1 MEAKFS
7 PRVKDV
13 ISYSREEALRLGHD
27 YIGTEHLLLGL
38 IREGDGMAIKILKG
52 AGIDTAR
59 VRKSVEDSV
68 KGGAQPATLPDAP
81 PQSPP
86 GSPPGTRPDWDF
98 PSWERE
104 PKPETPEPGPNYP
117 FPKPEDIVYE
127 ALPTPM
133 PFVET
138 PAPAWSPVPYK
149 RPGRCES
156 NSTQRV
162 PLYPD
167 ADTNPTKKEGDP
179 DEKELLYDY
188 LFIAEDLV
196 PYDSTEVFGLDTVL
210 RPYGPKSGEAVY
222 TRMEIY
228 NVPCVPYRIR
238 MTNKAHYYDTGLNAL
253 KNYDGRHSGVGVLS
267 KWMTLKLYGAR

>member
-1 MEAKFS
+1 MKRQRHTYRWLSLIALTLWLALLVAPYRSSEAQISEQELLAQIEAARKQG
-7 PRVKDV
+7 VV
-13 ISYSREEALRLGHD
+13 ITDQQVNEALGMVRQYQRNSQSILGEPER
-27 YIGTEHLLLGL
+27 YN
-38 IREGDGMAIKILKG
+38 
-52 AGIDTAR
+52 
-59 VRKSVEDSV
+59 
-68 KGGAQPATLPDAP
+68 LPERRDAN
-81 PQSPP
+81 
-86 GSPPGTRPDWDF
+86 G
-98 PSWERE
+98 E
-104 PKPETPEPGPNYP
+104 PKPPISHVRGAEGLP

-127 ALPTPM
+127 ALPTHM
-133 PFVET
+133 PYVET
-138 PAPAWSPVPYK
+138 PAPEWSPVPYK